1 MSLRYFFL
9 LAFGLPLLLGQQLAW
24 AQSGER
30 SPDPLEKRDQ
40 GLQVVELRIVQQTSE
55 IHALKSELERQSA
68 EFERLNKA
76 RNSWW
81 NGYAVPVLPIFGAV
95 FTAIGGWFV
104 TYLLLQQN
112 FKNQD
117 KVRSDESRQKED
129 ERKELYLVEALRYFE
144 GRTQKR
150 SIGIAF
156 IEAYWDE
163 VTRLHKT
170 WTAVLANQAIYLLSK
185 LSTDHKL
192 EVHEFDNLNRI
203 FELLNRADL
212 QDSQRERI
220 REVVKGLSEDESPA
234 VKEWKDTYPKN

>member
-1 MSLRYFFL
+1 VQDVNQGNEFAIFLFTCLRF
-9 LAFGLPLLLGQQLAW
+9 ALLLGQQLAW

-117 KVRSDESRQKED
+117 KVRSDESRLKED
-129 ERKELYLVEALRYFE
+129 ERKELYLVEALTLLRGADTKAE
-144 GRTQKR
+144 HRN
-150 SIGIAF
+150 
-156 IEAYWDE
+156 
-163 VTRLHKT
+163 RLHRSVLVRSHA
-170 WTAVLANQAIYLLSK
+170 TA
-185 LSTDHKL
+185 
-192 EVHEFDNLNRI
+192 
-203 FELLNRADL
+203 
-212 QDSQRERI
+212 
-220 REVVKGLSEDESPA
+220 
-234 VKEWKDTYPKN
+234 